1 MYIKLLKYL
10 ATESIT
16 NWNRLIEHL
25 HSLNEE
31 DFERACFLCEP
42 VLKTWTIERPY
53 PWRKFL
59 DRERHPGYDRFANV
73 VNLADENLNEIP
85 KEVFELKNLEELNL
99 SWNQIETVP
108 EEIQKLTALRRLDIT
123 HNLIVGIPSF
133 LLKIENLKIY
143 N

>member
-10 ATESIT
+10 TTECNS
-16 NWNRLIEHL
+16 NWHRLIEHL
-25 HSLNEE
+25 ESLDEE
-31 DFERACFLCEP
+31 HFERACSLCGP
-42 VLKTWTIERPY
+42 ILKTWTIERPY
-53 PWRKFL
+53 PWPKFL

-73 VNLADENLNEIP
+73 LNLSDEDLNEIP

-99 SWNQIETVP
+99 SWNQIKTVP